1 LDGFY
6 FLLQEVRKMAGQPGH
21 HLFLC
26 SPKKKPAE
34 HLPQK
39 LADFKSIHC
48 LFLRLNFQNMKKI
61 MVVGLAIFTLSA
73 SAQKKPVPKKT
84 TTTPRSAAS
93 SSAFKNLT
101 DSASYA
107 IGLSVANFYKQQGFK
122 NLNTAMI
129 AKAINDIQTN
139 KPAAMDEATANETIM
154 FYIDPEARERVR
166 PVIESGKTFLA
177 NNKKRAGVKTTAS
190 GIQYEVLKDA
200 QGQKPLATD
209 TVVVNYVGKL
219 INGTEFDN
227 SAKTGKPIE
236 FPLNRVIRGWTEGLQ
251 LMPVGSKYK
260 FYIPYNLGYG
270 VNGSGPIP
278 GGATLI
284 FEVELLGIK
293 R

>member
-1 LDGFY
+1 MPPPNARTAY
-6 FLLQEVRKMAGQPGH
+6 FCGLT
-21 HLFLC
+21 
-26 SPKKKPAE
+26 
-34 HLPQK
+34 
-39 LADFKSIHC
+39 FK
-48 LFLRLNFQNMKKI
+48 NMKKT
-61 MVVGLAIFTLSA
+61 MVLGLAIFTLSA

-84 TTTPRSAAS
+84 TTSRSTTTS
-93 SSAFKNLT
+93 TSGLKNLT

-122 NLNTAMI
+122 NLNTTAL
-129 AKAINDIQTN
+129 AKAVSDVQSN
-139 KPAAMDEATANETIM
+139 KAPAMDEATANETIM
-154 FYIDPEARERVR
+154 FYIDPEARDRVR
-166 PVIESGKTFLA
+166 PVIESGKKFMVE
-177 NNKKRAGVKTTAS
+177 NKKRAGVKTTAS

-200 QGQKPLATD
+200 QGPKPLATD

-227 SAKTGKPIE
+227 STKAGKPIE

-260 FYIPYNLGYG
+260 FFIPYNLGYG
-270 VNGSGPIP
+270 VTGSGPIP

-293 R
+293 K

>member
-1 LDGFY
+1 
-6 FLLQEVRKMAGQPGH
+6 
-21 HLFLC
+21 
-26 SPKKKPAE
+26 
-34 HLPQK
+34 
-39 LADFKSIHC
+39 
-48 LFLRLNFQNMKKI
+48 
-61 MVVGLAIFTLSA
+61 MVGGLAIFTLSA

-84 TTTPRSAAS
+84 TTTTSRATANSG
-93 SSAFKNLT
+93 AFKNLT

-129 AKAINDIQTN
+129 AKAINDVQSN
-139 KPAAMDEATANETIM
+139 KPAAFDEATANETIM

-166 PVIESGKTFLA
+166 PVIESGKVFLA

-190 GIQYEVLKDA
+190 GIQYEILKDG
-200 QGQKPLATD
+200 QGPKPLATD

-260 FYIPYNLGYG
+260 FYIPYNLAYG
-270 VNGSGPIP
+270 VNGAGTIP

-284 FEVELLGIK
+284 FEVELLDIK
-293 R
+293 K